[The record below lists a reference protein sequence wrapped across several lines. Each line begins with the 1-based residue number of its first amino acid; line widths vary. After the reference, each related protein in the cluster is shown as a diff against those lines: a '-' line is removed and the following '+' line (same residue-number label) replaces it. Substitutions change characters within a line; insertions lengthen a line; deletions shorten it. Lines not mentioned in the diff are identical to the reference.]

1 MSWVVAGVIAA
12 STAYGG
18 YMGGQKKKAAEEA
31 AKAAAQIKREQEMLL
46 NRQKELADEQ
56 NLMQYSTGATDIT
69 TQSTAAV
76 EQSTLAGQQAE
87 TMSGLETGTAMRSA
101 DISTGKIIE
110 NAQSSLQKLVATREL
125 AADSTRLD
133 FQSGQVDTEKD
144 YAQMMAGIDPGG
156 VGEGMLEGFMG
167 SIGTGAIIA
176 TSDRRLK
183 ENIDHIGNSPSG
195 IKVYEFNYLNNDV
208 RYRGVIANELVD
220 SYPNAVSENKD
231 GYYMIDYS
239 QIDVDFEIIKGD

>member
-1 MSWVVAGVIAA
+1 MSFVVAGVVVAA

-18 YMGGQKKKAAEEA
+18 YMGGQKKKAAKEAEE
-31 AKAAAQIKREQEMLL
+31 AAAQIKREQEMLL

-56 NLMQYSTGATDIT
+56 NLMRYSTGATDIT

-87 TMSGLETGTAMRSA
+87 TMGLETGTAMRSA

-125 AADSTRLD
+125 AAESTRLD
-133 FQSGQVDTEKD
+133 FQSGEVNVEKD
-144 YAQMMAGIDPGG
+144 YGQMMAGIDPGG

-167 SIGTGAIIA
+167 SIGTGATIA
-176 TSDRRLK
+176 ASDRRLK